1 MVTYCRG
8 VDAVF
13 KAMADP
19 SRRSLLD
26 ALFAH
31 DGQSLS
37 ALEQRLPMTRFGV
50 AKHLRVLEQAGLVTT
65 RKAGR
70 ERLHFL
76 NPVPIRLVHDRWV
89 SKYAEPWA
97 AALSG
102 LKRSIEEGPVK
113 VFEVYIRATPERV
126 WQGITDGELTR
137 QYYFGSPIS
146 SEWTQGARF
155 EMTSPDG
162 GEVWVEG
169 EVLEVEPP
177 RRLVQSF
184 RAHWDAEMEQQD
196 PSKVTWDLEPAGE
209 ATRLRVTHEDL
220 TQAAERQVSGGWPQ
234 ILSGLKTLLETGE
247 PLVIGA
253 PQAA

>member
-1 MVTYCRG
+1 M
-8 VDAVF
+8 DDVF
-13 KAMADP
+13 RAMADP
-19 SRRSLLD
+19 SRRALLD
-26 ALFAH
+26 ALFEH

-37 ALEQRLPMTRFGV
+37 ALERRLPMTRFGV
-50 AKHLRVLEQAGLVTT
+50 AKHLKVLEAAGLVTS

-89 SKYAEPWA
+89 SKYAAPWA
-97 AALSG
+97 AALAG
-102 LKRSIEEGPVK
+102 LKRSIEEEHVK

-137 QYYFGSPIS
+137 QYYFGSPIA
-146 SEWTQGARF
+146 SEWRPGARY

-162 GEVWVEG
+162 SEVWVEG
-169 EVLEVEPP
+169 EVLEIDEP

-184 RAHWDAEMEQQD
+184 RAHWDAQIDQQGT
-196 PSKVTWDLEPAGE
+196 SRVTWELEPAGE
-209 ATRLRVTHEDL
+209 ATRVRVTHDEL
-220 TQAAERQVSGGWPQ
+220 SETAEQQVSVGWPQ

-247 PLVIGA
+247 PLVLA
-253 PQAA
+253 PN